1 MKKTFLFLAGFV
13 VIGATA
19 FQARSFSANAKNN
32 TATPSAAAAVRSHRI
47 TAEGR
52 VTTYP
57 GAQVV
62 VASDVAGTVIR
73 LLVDEKSY
81 VRAGQII
88 AEIRAEDTRA
98 AIAQARA
105 RVNESVADVRLFEA
119 EVSRADQLY
128 ESKVGTKQA
137 ADRARRDLDAAISRR
152 ETSLA
157 DARRLE
163 AVLDKTV
170 LRAPI
175 TGVVTQRFVQ
185 QGESVK
191 EQASVVTIADL
202 KKMRIEAEV
211 DEFDAGRVR
220 LGSEVLVKA
229 EGYDGQQ
236 WKAKVEEIPDAVV
249 ARKLK
254 PEDPG
259 RPTDTRVLLVK
270 VALLEKTP
278 LKLGQRV
285 EMEINGK

>member
-1 MKKTFLFLAGFV
+1 MKKVFLFLAGFV
-13 VIGATA
+13 IIGATV
-19 FQARSFSANAKNN
+19 FQARSFSANAKSAESP
-32 TATPSAAAAVRSHRI
+32 TSTPVRSHRI

-52 VTTYP
+52 VSTYP

-62 VASDVAGTVIR
+62 VASDVAGTVVR

-175 TGVVTQRFVQ
+175 SGVVTQRFVQ

-202 KKMRIEAEV
+202 KRMRIEAEV

>member
-1 MKKTFLFLAGFV
+1 MKKTLLILSGL
-13 VIGATA
+13 VIVAA
-19 FQARSFSANAKNN
+19 IIFQARSFNANANAPTKER
-32 TATPSAAAAVRSHRI
+32 SARELNLPRRI

-52 VTTYP
+52 VSTYP
-57 GAQVV
+57 GGQVI
-62 VASDVAGTVIR
+62 VASDVAGTVVR
-73 LLVDEKSY
+73 LLVDEKS
-81 VRAGQII
+81 VVHAGDII

-105 RVNESVADVRLFEA
+105 RMSESEADVRLFET
-119 EVSRADQLY
+119 EVNRADQLF
-128 ESKVGTKQA
+128 ESKVGTKQS
-137 ADRARRDLDAAISRR
+137 ADRARRDLDAAIARR
-152 ETSLA
+152 ETASA

-175 TGVVTQRFVQ
+175 SGVVTLRSVQ
-185 QGESVK
+185 QGESIK
-191 EQASVVTIADL
+191 EQAPIVIIADL
-202 KKMRIEAEV
+202 KKMRVEAEV
-211 DEFDAGRVR
+211 DEFDAGRVT
-220 LGSEVLVKA
+220 LGSEVTVKA

-236 WKAKVEEIPDAVV
+236 WMGRIEEIPDSVV

-285 EMEINGK
+285 EMEIRGK